1 MKLPL
6 SWLKDYVEWNVTP
19 DEFVEKLMW
28 RGFECAG
35 YEGEMDGITNVVVG
49 KIVALRKHEDSD
61 HLQICTIDVG
71 AEEPL
76 CIVTG
81 ATNVFEGALVPVAM
95 DGAHLAEGIVIKP
108 TVMRGVKSYGMLCS
122 GHELGLSEADYP
134 GAEFNGIMILHGE
147 HPLGQS
153 IQEAVG
159 MDDIVFDIELTPNR
173 ADCQSIIGMCREAAA
188 ALGQKFKEPTIRHIE
203 GEGDIHDYASVT
215 VENTEL
221 CPRYI
226 ARVVTDLNIEPSP
239 AWMQKRLRAVGM
251 RPINNIVDI
260 TNYVLVE
267 YGHPMHAFDLA
278 CVKDGNIVV
287 RNAYENEIVTTLDGK
302 ERAVTPDML
311 LIADPE
317 KGVGIAGVMGGLN
330 SEITADTKATL
341 FEAAAFK
348 GSSIRA
354 TTRKLHHVTDAAA
367 RFIKGVEAVNAM
379 LAEERAIELVDEL
392 HAGKVIGGT
401 IDVCNADISEH
412 TVYTDIAH
420 INRILHTE
428 IAGEDMA
435 KMLATINIDA
445 KAAGDK
451 LKVRIPHFR
460 TDIEDGLEA
469 DWDIAEEVARI
480 YGYYNIKPSLM
491 YGDTFAGKLGADYV
505 FEDKVKD
512 EMAAQGCYEMY
523 NYNFTGPAALDA
535 LLLDKDSEKRQ
546 CVKIL
551 NPFGE
556 DQSLMRT
563 TLIMGMLDSLKRNQ
577 GRKTGHDRFFE
588 VGNVHFDNND
598 SLPEERKMLGLL
610 FSGENE
616 DYFTLKGAVEQLLE
630 KFNLFGKVEFAAG
643 GSEFYQPGRK
653 AVMSIGKE
661 QIGELGAVHP
671 NVLKSWGIDGRV
683 YFAEIDMN
691 KLFAHTGAKRTYKP
705 ISKFPKVARDLAI
718 VVDNKVT
725 AAEVSRVIS
734 QTKLKVI
741 LDDVELFDV
750 YRGIG
755 IPEGKK
761 SMAYSFTLRSEDHTL
776 VDEEIQAAVGSI
788 IRALETRLKAELR
801 S

>member
-1 MKLPL
+1 M
-6 SWLKDYVEWNVTP
+6 Y
-19 DEFVEKLMW
+19 
-28 RGFECAG
+28 
-35 YEGEMDGITNVVVG
+35 
-49 KIVALRKHEDSD
+49 
-61 HLQICTIDVG
+61 
-71 AEEPL
+71 
-76 CIVTG
+76 
-81 ATNVFEGALVPVAM
+81 
-95 DGAHLAEGIVIKP
+95 
-108 TVMRGVKSYGMLCS
+108 
-122 GHELGLSEADYP
+122 
-134 GAEFNGIMILHGE
+134 
-147 HPLGQS
+147 
-153 IQEAVG
+153 
-159 MDDIVFDIELTPNR
+159 
-173 ADCQSIIGMCREAAA
+173 
-188 ALGQKFKEPTIRHIE
+188 
-203 GEGDIHDYASVT
+203 
-215 VENTEL
+215 
-221 CPRYI
+221 
-226 ARVVTDLNIEPSP
+226 
-239 AWMQKRLRAVGM
+239 KRQ
-251 RPINNIVDI
+251 
-260 TNYVLVE
+260 
-267 YGHPMHAFDLA
+267 
-278 CVKDGNIVV
+278 
-287 RNAYENEIVTTLDGK
+287 
-302 ERAVTPDML
+302 
-311 LIADPE
+311 
-317 KGVGIAGVMGGLN
+317 
-330 SEITADTKATL
+330 
-341 FEAAAFK
+341 
-348 GSSIRA
+348 
-354 TTRKLHHVTDAAA
+354 
-367 RFIKGVEAVNAM
+367 
-379 LAEERAIELVDEL
+379 
-392 HAGKVIGGT
+392 
-401 IDVCNADISEH
+401 ADISEH

-445 KAAGDK
+445 KVAGDK
-451 LKVRIPHFR
+451 LEVRIPHFR

-469 DWDIAEEVARI
+469 DWDIAEEVARL

-535 LLLDKDSEKRQ
+535 LLLGKDSEKRQ

-630 KFNLFGKVEFAAG
+630 KFDLFGKAEFAAG

-671 NVLKSWGIDGRV
+671 NVLKSWGIDGRA

>member
-28 RGFECAG
+28 RGFEVAS
-35 YEGEMDGITNVVVG
+35 YSGEMDGITNVVVG
-49 KIVALRKHEDSD
+49 KILSLSKHENSD
-61 HLQICTIDVG
+61 HLQICSIDVG
-71 AEEPL
+71 KDEPV

-81 ATNVFEGALVPVAM
+81 AQNVFEGALVPVAL
-95 DGAHLAEGIVIKP
+95 DGAHLTEGIVIKP
-108 TVMRGVKSYGMLCS
+108 TVMRGVKSNGMLCS
-122 GHELGLSEADYP
+122 GRELGLTEADYP
-134 GAEFNGIMILHGE
+134 GAEVNGIMILHEE
-147 HPLGQS
+147 HELGQS
-153 IQEAVG
+153 IQEAIG
-159 MDDIVFDIELTPNR
+159 LDDIVFDIELTPNR

-188 ALGQKFKEPTIRHIE
+188 ALGQKFREPVIRKIK
-203 GEGDIHDYASVT
+203 GEGNVNDYASVT
-215 VENTEL
+215 VLNTEL
-221 CPRYI
+221 CPRYT
-226 ARVVTDLNIEPSP
+226 ARVVTELNIEPSP
-239 AWMQKRLRAVGM
+239 VWMQKRLRAVGM

-287 RNAYENEIVTTLDGK
+287 RNAYENEVVTTLDGK
-302 ERAVTPDML
+302 ERPVTPDML
-311 LIADPE
+311 LIADTE

-330 SEITADTKATL
+330 SEITKDTKATL
-341 FEAAAFK
+341 FESAAFK

-367 RFIKGVEAVNAM
+367 RFIKGVEPVNAM

-392 HAGKVIGGT
+392 NAGKVIGGV
-401 IDVCNADISEH
+401 IDVCNADITEH
-412 TVYTDIAH
+412 KVDVDVAH
-420 INRILHTE
+420 INSILNTN
-428 IAGEDMA
+428 IPAKDMA
-435 KMLATINIDA
+435 DMLATINISSKVKGA
-445 KAAGDK
+445 K
-451 LKVRIPHFR
+451 LEVTIPHYR

-480 YGYYNIKPSLM
+480 YGYYNIKPTLM
-491 YGDTFAGKLGADYV
+491 YGDTFAGKLGKDLA

-523 NYNFTGPAALDA
+523 NYNFTGPAALDN
-535 LLLDKDSEKRQ
+535 LLLEADSEKRQ

-577 GRKTGHDRFFE
+577 SRKTGHDRFFE

-598 SLPEERKMLGLL
+598 DLPEERKLLGLL
-610 FSGENE
+610 FSGDGES
-616 DYFTLKGAVEQLLE
+616 YFTLKGAVEQLLE
-630 KFNLFGKVEFAAG
+630 QFDLIPKASFAAG
-643 GSEFYQPGRK
+643 GSEYYQPGRK
-653 AVMSIGKE
+653 AVLSIAKE
-661 QIGELGAVHP
+661 KVGELGAVHP
-671 NVLKSWGIDGRV
+671 NVLKNWGIDGRA
-683 YFAEIDMN
+683 YYAEIDMN
-691 KLFAHTGAKRTYKP
+691 KLFKYVGAKRTYKP
-705 ISKFPKVARDLAI
+705 ISKFPKVARDIAI
-718 VVDNKVT
+718 VVDDKIT
-725 AAEVSRVIS
+725 AAEVSRVIA
-734 QTKLKVI
+734 QTRLKVV
-741 LDDVELFDV
+741 LDDIELFAV
-750 YRGIG
+750 YRGTG

-776 VDEEIQAAVGSI
+776 VDEEIQAAMGAV

-801 S
+801 G